1 MTRMGVRLAVVLFN
15 LGGPDSLQAVE
26 PFLFNLFNDEA
37 IIGLPGPVR
46 RLAARLIARRRAPV
60 AREIY
65 AKIGGASPL
74 LEFTLRQAHALEER
88 LRRDRH
94 TVRVFVCMRYW
105 RPTSDVVAREVQ
117 AFGPDRIVLLPLY
130 PQFSTTTTASSMAD
144 WRQAASRIGLV
155 APARVVCCYPES
167 AGFIDAVAAQV
178 RSTLH
183 TAGPRGP
190 FRLLFSAHGLPKRV
204 IANGDPYQWQ
214 VELTVAAVV
223 ESLGDMAR
231 DHVVCYQSRV
241 GPLEWIG
248 PSTEAELGR
257 AARDRVAA
265 VVVPIA
271 FVSEHSETLVE
282 LDIEYRHKAAELGV
296 PEYVRV
302 PTVAVDEAFIGALAE
317 LVEDALSR
325 PGEVTPQGGRRLCP
339 PSFVGCACGHSP
351 PVP

>member
-1 MTRMGVRLAVVLFN
+1 MSVRLAVVLFN

-65 AKIGGASPL
+65 AKIGGGSPL
-74 LEFTLRQAHALEER
+74 LEFTLRQAHALEKR

-105 RPTSDVVAREVQ
+105 PPTSDTAARAVQ

-130 PQFSTTTTASSMAD
+130 PQYSTTTTASSLAD

-155 APARVVCCYPES
+155 ASAHVVCCYPES

-178 RSTLH
+178 RSALH
-183 TAGPRGP
+183 TAGPRGA
-190 FRLLFSAHGLPKRV
+190 FRLLFSAHGLPRRV
-204 IANGDPYQWQ
+204 IARGDPYQWQ

-223 ESLGDMAR
+223 ESLGDTAR
-231 DHVVCYQSRV
+231 DYVVCYQSRV

-248 PSTEAELGR
+248 PSTEAELAR
-257 AARDRVAA
+257 AARDRVAV
-265 VVVPIA
+265 VVVPVT

-282 LDIEYRHKAAELGV
+282 LDIDYRKKAAELSV

-302 PTVAVDEAFIGALAE
+302 PTVAFDNAFIGALAE

-325 PGEVTPQGGRRLCP
+325 PGEVSPRGGRRLCP
-339 PSFVGCACGHSP
+339 PRLVGCPCRHSP
-351 PVP
+351 PAP